1 MYKKAALIFPLAL
14 ISQLSL
20 ADWVKDATQQNENQV
35 IQLRQH
41 IHEYPELG
49 NMEFKT
55 SALVQKE
62 LKSYGIQVKTGYAKT
77 GVIGILKG
85 ITPAL
90 LLRLEQIWMHYLW
103 KKKVVCHLLVNK
115 RQFIKVKKLM

>member
-1 MYKKAALIFPLAL
+1 MYKKTALIFPLAL

-20 ADWVKDATQQNENQV
+20 ADWVKDATQQNKNQV

-62 LKSYGIQVKTGYAKT
+62 SLYTTKIDNSLK
-77 GVIGILKG
+77 
-85 ITPAL
+85 
-90 LLRLEQIWMHYLW
+90 
-103 KKKVVCHLLVNK
+103 
-115 RQFIKVKKLM
+115 

>member
-1 MYKKAALIFPLAL
+1 M
-14 ISQLSL
+14 SQLSL
-20 ADWVKDATQQNENQV
+20 ADWVKDAAQQNENQV

-41 IHEYPELG
+41 IHEHPELG

-85 ITPAL
+85 NKPGPIIAL
-90 LLRLEQIWMHYLW
+90 RADMDALPMEE
-103 KKKVVCHLLVNK
+103 KVVLPLRVNRK
-115 RQFIKVKKLM
+115 QFIKVKKLM

>member
-1 MYKKAALIFPLAL
+1 M
-14 ISQLSL
+14 SL

-62 LKSYGIQVKTGYAKT
+62 LKSYGIQVKTGYAKQ
-77 GVIGILKG
+77 GNRHFKRNNPGPII
-85 ITPAL
+85 AL
-90 LLRLEQIWMHYLW
+90 RADMDALPMEE
-103 KKKVVCHLLVNK
+103 KVVCHLLVNK

>member
-62 LKSYGIQVKTGYAKT
+62 LKSYGIQVKTGCPDCPDGPLHLT
-77 GVIGILKG
+77 GCAWHIGI
-85 ITPAL
+85 
-90 LLRLEQIWMHYLW
+90 
-103 KKKVVCHLLVNK
+103 C
-115 RQFIKVKKLM
+115 

>member
-1 MYKKAALIFPLAL
+1 M
-14 ISQLSL
+14 SQLSL
-20 ADWVKDATQQNENQV
+20 ADWVKDAAQQNENQV

-41 IHEYPELG
+41 IHEHPELG

-85 ITPAL
+85 INPAL
-90 LLRLEQIWMHYLW
+90 LLHLEPIWMHYLW
-103 KKKVVCHLLVNK
+103 KKKWCCLCE
-115 RQFIKVKKLM
+115 

>member
-1 MYKKAALIFPLAL
+1 M
-14 ISQLSL
+14 SL
-20 ADWVKDATQQNENQV
+20 ADWVKDATQQNENQI

-55 SALVQKE
+55 SALIQKE
-62 LKSYGIQVKTGYAKT
+62 LKSYGIQVRTGYAKT

-85 ITPAL
+85 VTLAL
-90 LLRLEQIWMHYLW
+90 LLRLEQIWMRYLW
-103 KKKVVCHLLVNK
+103 KKKWCA
-115 RQFIKVKKLM
+115 IC

>member
-20 ADWVKDATQQNENQV
+20 ADWVKDATQQNENQI

-41 IHEYPELG
+41 IHEHPELG

-85 ITPAL
+85 NNPGPIIAL
-90 LLRLEQIWMHYLW
+90 RAIWMRYLW
-103 KKKVVCHLLVNK
+103 KKKVVCHSPVNK